1 MGRPLH
7 EGLAASNRLI
17 ARQTRGIPAEGTT
30 YAKALRRNRAGPST
44 AAPGTYDGR
53 AAGGW
58 DDGGGRAG
66 QTTKSQVTHG
76 QEESSEA
83 LSKQRLSMK
92 RTGRLK
98 YKGSAGP
105 ELSVPLPLLAFVSS
119 PQLAACTST
128 EACWPA
134 SVHQQ
139 QSTASS
145 SGQVS
150 IEVVLLF
157 TFFKVRLGTSLMV
170 Q

>member
-44 AAPGTYDGR
+44 AAQGTYDGR
-53 AAGGW
+53 AAQGW
-58 DDGGGRAG
+58 DDWGGVG
-66 QTTKSQVTHG
+66 QTTNSQIAQG

-83 LSKQRLSMK
+83 LSKQRLSTK

-105 ELSVPLPLLAFVSS
+105 ELPVPLPLLAFVSS

-134 SVHQQ
+134 SVHKQQ
-139 QSTASS
+139 RTASS

-157 TFFKVRLGTSLMV
+157 TFFKVHLGTSLMV
-170 Q
+170 R